1 MALEPLGASL
11 RQFLEKTGLSAKLRG
26 WDAIHL
32 WPDIVGEGAAARS
45 RAVAFESGRLI
56 VEVDGAVWMA
66 QLSYLRRDI
75 QRRLNA
81 RLGGEIVQDVQFTP
95 SRGKQG

>member
-1 MALEPLGASL
+1 MALEPLGTSL
-11 RQFLEKTGLSAKLRG
+11 RAFLEKSGLAARLKG

-32 WPDIVGEGAAARS
+32 WAEVVGPTPAARS
-45 RAVAFESGRLI
+45 RAVAFESDRLI

-75 QRRLNA
+75 LKRLNA
-81 RLGGEIVQDVQFTP
+81 RLGGEIVQDIQFTP
-95 SRGKQG
+95 SRGKRE